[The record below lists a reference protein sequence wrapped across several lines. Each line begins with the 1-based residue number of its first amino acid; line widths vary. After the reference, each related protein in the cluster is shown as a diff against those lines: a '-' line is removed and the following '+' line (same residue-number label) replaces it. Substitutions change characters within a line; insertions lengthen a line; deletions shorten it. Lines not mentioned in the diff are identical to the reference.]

1 MPVEAAGCGLAKERP
16 SAAAGLPWSLGHTML
31 AQFEVTSKLI
41 SGPRKVWVQR
51 AVTGAASD
59 CVVFLDGELYLQRVQ
74 ASKTIDKLQG
84 EGRLPPMDCI
94 YVSSVD
100 ATARHTDYICNEM
113 FSEFLAGELRRWI
126 AGAVRRHER
135 YALCGL
141 SLSGLSAGFTA
152 LRHPDAFFGA
162 VCQSPSAWWNDEWLA
177 TSLAPQA
184 PGHGRFWISVGNQ
197 ELEEGVSHPP
207 SGLIQTTSQLG
218 SCRRLARQLAG
229 CCAALHYSEFFG
241 GHDPIC
247 WATELP
253 EALSWLLQGDAEPPV
268 AHDCSS
274 NTQNRV

>member
-1 MPVEAAGCGLAKERP
+1 
-16 SAAAGLPWSLGHTML
+16 ML
-31 AQFEVTSKLI
+31 AQFEVTSDLI

-51 AVTGAASD
+51 TVAGEASD
-59 CVVFLDGELYLQRVQ
+59 CLVFLDGELYLQRVQ
-74 ASKTIDKLQG
+74 APETIDQLQR

-100 ATARHTDYICNEM
+100 AAARHIDYVCNEA

-126 AGAVRRHER
+126 AGAVNHHLR

-152 LRHPDAFFGA
+152 LRHPEAFFGA

-177 TSLAPQA
+177 MSLDPQA
-184 PGHGRFWISVGNQ
+184 PGQGRFWISVGNQ

-207 SGLIQTTSQLG
+207 SGLIQSTNQLL
-218 SCRRLARQLAG
+218 SCRRLAQKLTG
-229 CCAALHYSEFFG
+229 CCADLHYYEFPG

-247 WATELP
+247 WAKELP
-253 EALSWLLQGDAEPPV
+253 EALRWLLQGDAEQSAPP
-268 AHDCSS
+268 D
-274 NTQNRV
+274 RGGE